1 MAGLQRHDTPQ
12 EEAPRMNSGTI
23 VSEGGSLNFSYKADV
38 IFPLSSELPS
48 FKCKTCPGP
57 LGPQTEIRRN
67 DEETPCATIR
77 DSSKPFDDMRT
88 MQICIP
94 PSTDAVDAGIVL
106 CIAADIM
113 NDRQVLMQKARKDEM
128 FDCFCCYCCDCFCCC
143 CCECLLS

>member
-1 MAGLQRHDTPQ
+1 MAGLQRHNTPQ

-67 DEETPCATIR
+67 DQETPCATIR
-77 DSSKPFDDMRT
+77 DSSKPLDDMRT

-94 PSTDAVDAGIVL
+94 PSTDAVDPCIVL

-113 NDRQVLMQKARKDEM
+113 NERQVFMQKAR
-128 FDCFCCYCCDCFCCC
+128 
-143 CCECLLS
+143 LLL